1 MPLDPAYKMTDAQ
14 IDCINQNLK
23 EGVDLTQPGMRAGK
37 AIGIHGLYGQ
47 QAPREIVEDAGFF
60 DMLRMAGIE
69 PRSQTEAAQK
79 AKISWKEMDDKKGHR
94 WVADVKD
101 ANDDVWAFHID
112 ELQYPVIAAGKPLF
126 SVSVIDPDGKV
137 LGKTKR
143 AESASEAQAWVQ
155 AWAQASSSEADKMI
169 QKDFFAK
176 KKTEGA
182 DGAGAS
188 EDLDPPFGYHKFCVE
203 DVKFLMR
210 GAGSPE
216 WMIEGVSSEPVQR
229 ALDRMADAKDRGG
242 IDGMVKD
249 TAKRLKATKDADKIL
264 GLITAIEKI
273 IVGDQEG
280 MKPEQV
286 KALRSIQADAKKVV
300 GK

>member
-101 ANDDVWAFHID
+101 ANDDVWAWQIVEFQGPGI
-112 ELQYPVIAAGKPLF
+112 PLYRIM
-126 SVSVIDPDGKV
+126 VLTPDGKMLKAKGQKKSV
-137 LGKTKR
+137 G
-143 AESASEAQAWVQ
+143 EAQAFAQ
-155 AWAQASSSEADKMI
+155 TWANSALSGASMI
-169 QKDFFAK
+169 MTKDF
-176 KKTEGA
+176 

-188 EDLDPPFGYHKFCVE
+188 EDVDPPFGYHKFCVE

-286 KALRSIQADAKKVV
+286 KALRMIQADAKKVV

>member
-23 EGVDLTQPGMRAGK
+23 EGVDLSQPGMRAGK

-101 ANDDVWAFHID
+101 ANDDVWAWQIVEFQGPGI
-112 ELQYPVIAAGKPLF
+112 PLYRIMVF
-126 SVSVIDPDGKV
+126 TPDGKMLKAKGQKKSV
-137 LGKTKR
+137 G
-143 AESASEAQAWVQ
+143 EAQAFAQ
-155 AWAQASSSEADKMI
+155 TWANSALSGASMI
-169 QKDFFAK
+169 MTKDF
-176 KKTEGA
+176 

-188 EDLDPPFGYHKFCVE
+188 EDVDPPFGYHKFCVE

-264 GLITAIEKI
+264 GLITAIEKV

-286 KALRSIQADAKKVV
+286 KALRMIQADAKKVV

>member
-1 MPLDPAYKMTDAQ
+1 
-14 IDCINQNLK
+14 
-23 EGVDLTQPGMRAGK
+23 
-37 AIGIHGLYGQ
+37 
-47 QAPREIVEDAGFF
+47 
-60 DMLRMAGIE
+60 MAGIE

-101 ANDDVWAFHID
+101 ANDDVWAWQIVEFQGPGI
-112 ELQYPVIAAGKPLF
+112 PLYRIM
-126 SVSVIDPDGKV
+126 VLTPDGKMLKAKGQKKSV
-137 LGKTKR
+137 GD
-143 AESASEAQAWVQ
+143 AQAFAQ
-155 AWAQASSSEADKMI
+155 TWANSALSGASMI
-169 QKDFFAK
+169 MTKDF
-176 KKTEGA
+176 
-182 DGAGAS
+182 DGAAN
-188 EDLDPPFGYHKFCVE
+188 EDVDPPFGYHKFCVE

-273 IVGDQEG
+273 IVGDEKG

-286 KALRSIQADAKKVV
+286 KALRAIQADAKKVV